1 MGLRKARS
9 EWAAGKAME
18 ADVGI
23 DSAMPCGSQ
32 CDSDDEYSDSQKED
46 NILEALEQVNC
57 QLLQRAGQTSILGS
71 NRQDETRHPR
81 YR

>member
-23 DSAMPCGSQ
+23 DSAMPCGS
-32 CDSDDEYSDSQKED
+32 
-46 NILEALEQVNC
+46 
-57 QLLQRAGQTSILGS
+57 
-71 NRQDETRHPR
+71 
-81 YR
+81 